1 MTLFTDAVQGG
12 LERALDA
19 TSLRSQVTADNL
31 ANAMTPGY
39 KARRVEFEGALAA
52 AMRSG
57 RPESADVSVVDA
69 GTPVREDGNS
79 VLVEE
84 ETMQQMRTSLQYQ
97 ALVEATAYKFGLLR
111 SAIEGR

>member
-19 TSLRSQVTADNL
+19 TSLRSRVTADNL

-39 KARRVEFEGALAA
+39 KARRVEFEGALAD
-52 AMRSG
+52 AMRTG
-57 RPESADVSVVDA
+57 RPENAAVSVVDA

-84 ETMQQMRTSLQYQ
+84 ETMQQMRTILQYQ
-97 ALVEATAYKFGLLR
+97 ALVEATSYKFGLLR